1 MTFEFLVACD
11 FNEEIDVKQSI
22 TELLIKVLEDNQN
35 EFEDIDPADLIQFRY
50 QRPGDEIAD
59 ECSAT
64 SHRIL
69 IGFKLILPDH
79 VAADGEDERER
90 QEAEERHNTFT
101 SSVVAD
107 FAKELPDT
115 PPVFHAVKFED
126 PLLRTSLADRAAEIF
141 AIEMKLRRVL
151 SFIYLHAYQSEL
163 PYDLLREEQVNTAPQ
178 NLSAQQ
184 MMRALENQFF
194 HINFSQYRRLN
205 NRTPILLNDVIE
217 LITNSEQYDNF
228 RAAILRSPINNDQ
241 DVNLL
246 ADIRQFLE
254 PIEDMRNCVAHN
266 RRPTGRIPDSYPD
279 ALERLNERLN
289 QYLSMWEAQ

>member
-1 MTFEFLVACD
+1 MTFEFIIACD
-11 FNEEIDVKQSI
+11 ASGETDIKQSI
-22 TELLIKVLEDNQN
+22 ANLLVRVLEDNQYGFD
-35 EFEDIDPADLIQFRY
+35 EVDPASLIQFRY
-50 QRPGDEIAD
+50 QRNGDEVAHHPG
-59 ECSAT
+59 AA
-64 SHRIL
+64 RILVL
-69 IGFKLILPDH
+69 IGFELTLPEYIPSE
-79 VAADGEDERER
+79 EDERER

-126 PLLRTSLADRAAEIF
+126 PLLRASLADRAAEIF
-141 AIEMKLRRVL
+141 AVEMKLRRVL

-194 HINFSQYRRLN
+194 HINFSQYIRLN
-205 NRTPILLNDVIE
+205 NRTPIRLGDVIE

-228 RAAILRSPINNDQ
+228 RAEILRTPINNDQ
-241 DVNLL
+241 DVNCL
-246 ADIRQFLE
+246 ADIKQFLE

-266 RRPTGRIPDSYPD
+266 RRPTRRILDSFPD
-279 ALERLNERLN
+279 ALERLNKRLN
-289 QYLSMWEAQ
+289 QYLSIWKVP